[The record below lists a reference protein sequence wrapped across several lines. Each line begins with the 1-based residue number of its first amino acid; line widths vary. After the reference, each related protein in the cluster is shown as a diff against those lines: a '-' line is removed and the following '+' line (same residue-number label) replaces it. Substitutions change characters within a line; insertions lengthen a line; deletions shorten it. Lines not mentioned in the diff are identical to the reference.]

1 MNTIAIAIKAL
12 TTKRDAAQEIVNNLN
27 LAIQGLGG
35 GTNAGPGKAVARRS
49 KGKAGGWPKGK
60 KRGRKVAS
68 DGAGASAGTVP
79 DNVDVIPADLQAE
92 IDAIKANPKLKG
104 IQIAQAVRK
113 AKIAYFKGP
122 STGQGAG
129 LAEAAAS

>member
-35 GTNAGPGKAVARRS
+35 VANAGPGKAVARRS

-60 KRGRKVAS
+60 KRGAR
-68 DGAGASAGTVP
+68 AGASAGTGTVP
-79 DNVDVIPADLQAE
+79 DNVDVIPPDLQAE

-104 IQIAQAVRK
+104 IQVAQAVRK